1 MVDIQEKVVEIKTR
15 LEEQVLP
22 AVKELVAR
30 RDEAQTRLHHFESA
44 LEEHEKKELV
54 MGLEV
59 DALIDEIA
67 DLLGEGKDPSL
78 KQAALRK
85 VQDEI
90 AETKA
95 TVLKLREAFMPE
107 ALKSLDMAKEAL
119 AKAVKEKIAPIR
131 DEIEQRMAKIID
143 DGISWW
149 PAWDEAS
156 DAFYKQFAVPLLA
169 GTQDEIPHFH
179 KHSEL
184 LDLYV
189 RNAC

>member
-1 MVDIQEKVVEIKTR
+1 MDIKEKVVEIKTR
-15 LEEQVLP
+15 FEEQVLP

-30 RDEAQTRLHHFESA
+30 RDEAQTRLHNFESA
-44 LEEHEKKELV
+44 LEGDEKKELV

-67 DLLGEGKDPSL
+67 DLLGEGKDPSG
-78 KQAALRK
+78 KQAEVRK
-85 VQDEI
+85 IQDEI
-90 AETKA
+90 AEAKA
-95 TVLKLREAFMPE
+95 TVLRLRESFIPE
-107 ALKSLDMAKEAL
+107 AQKSLDMAQEAL

-156 DAFYKQFAVPLLA
+156 AAFYKQFAVPLLA

-179 KHSEL
+179 KRSEL